1 MFFIIQGGYLK
12 MKQASRQQIQ
22 HGPPEMPFFV
32 NWLLE
37 KTKFDADFRKKL
49 ILKDEP
55 HSYFGFVY

>member
-1 MFFIIQGGYLK
+1 